1 MNLKY
6 DKELLMEAINS
17 GCKTAAQLAQFLK
30 MKTIMQ
36 SYISEQTR
44 AEW

>member
-6 DKELLMEAINS
+6 DKELLIEAMNS

-30 MKTIMQ
+30 IKTTEQ
-36 SYISEQTR
+36 SYIPAQTKV
-44 AEW
+44 EW

>member
-6 DKELLMEAINS
+6 DKDLLIEAINS

-30 MKTIMQ
+30 KR
-36 SYISEQTR
+36 SLEKAYAKISS
-44 AEW
+44 

>member
-17 GCKTAAQLAQFLK
+17 GCKTAAQLARFIK
-30 MKTIMQ
+30 MKTLMQ
-36 SYISEQTR
+36 SYIPAQTR

>member
-6 DKELLMEAINS
+6 DKELLIEAINS

-30 MKTIMQ
+30 IKTVEH
-36 SYISEQTR
+36 SYIPVEMK
-44 AEW
+44 AEC